1 MALTSMPHSMPR
13 SRAFFSLRA
22 MCFAAALLWL
32 QAPVQAQE
40 CLGDANAKPVLK
52 VAVVPQLPPAEIHAV
67 WSPLLDKLGKEGHW
81 CFNLTISRSIPDF
94 ENELLDGK
102 PDLAFMNPYHQVMAH
117 RRQGYRPLVADAQL
131 LTGIVVVRK
140 DSGIQ
145 KLEDL
150 KGKSIA
156 YPAPN
161 AFAAT
166 LLTRAILAQRGI
178 ETTPVFVKTHSN
190 VYRAVQQSDTAAG
203 GGVNN
208 TLAREMPGLQQELK
222 VLFET
227 PGFRAHPLSAHP
239 RLPAQTQTSLRQ
251 AFIALA
257 KSPEGS
263 QLLDK
268 AQLPQPQAVDHAR
281 DYLPLEKL
289 GLQAFVQSAK

>member
-1 MALTSMPHSMPR
+1 MALTSPLSLFR
-13 SRAFFSLRA
+13 STHPVRV
-22 MCFAAALLWL
+22 ALAVCGLSGL
-32 QAPVQAQE
+32 FGLHASAQAQE
-40 CLGDANAKPVLK
+40 CLGDASARPVLK
-52 VAVVPQLPPAEIHAV
+52 VAVVPQIPPAEIHAV
-67 WSPLLDKLGKEGHW
+67 WSPLLDKLGKDGHW
-81 CFNLTISRSIPDF
+81 CFNLTLSRSIPDF
-94 ENELLDGK
+94 ENELLEGK

-140 DSGIQ
+140 DSGLQ

-150 KGKSIA
+150 KGKAIA

-190 VYRAVQQSDTAAG
+190 VYRSVQQSDTAAG
-203 GGVNN
+203 AGVNN
-208 TLAREMPGLQQELK
+208 TLMRELPGLQQELK

-239 RLPAQTQTSLRQ
+239 RLPAQTQTAIRQ

-257 KSPEGS
+257 KSAEGS

-268 AQLPQPQAVDHAR
+268 AQLPQPQPVDHAR
-281 DYLPLEKL
+281 DYQPLEKL
-289 GLQAFVQSAK
+289 GLQAFVQNAK